1 MRYGL
6 TENVIDQIGGILK
19 EFPEV
24 EAALIYGSRAKGNFT
39 PSSDIDMVL
48 KGDNI
53 DLRILNRIILKL
65 DDMLLPYKIDLS
77 IYGHITN
84 NDLLSHIDRIGQTIY
99 SNTLSVS

>member
-6 TENVIDQIGGILK
+6 SDSVIDKISGILK

-24 EAALIYGSRAKGNFT
+24 EAALIYGSRAKGNFK
-39 PSSDIDMVL
+39 PLSDIDMVL

-53 DLRILNRIILKL
+53 NLRTLNRIILKL

-77 IYGHITN
+77 IYDHITN
-84 NDLLSHIDRIGQTIY
+84 DDLLSHIDRIGQPIY
-99 SNTLSVS
+99 SNNLSVS